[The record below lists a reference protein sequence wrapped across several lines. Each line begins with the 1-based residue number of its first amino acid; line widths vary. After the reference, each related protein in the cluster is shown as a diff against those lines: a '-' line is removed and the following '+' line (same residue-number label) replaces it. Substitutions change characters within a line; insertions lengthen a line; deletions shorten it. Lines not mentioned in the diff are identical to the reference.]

1 MQSARKINRL
11 SILSMAIAA
20 TLGAKTAKAAT
31 LTLYYDNIRDVTD
44 DQSYGY
50 AQGNTNGTN
59 YTGPLTINIA
69 VGDTF
74 EFGIDAV
81 VTNNINPDGGKK
93 TGTTGHTIA
102 QPSFLGL
109 SALSIKVPSSD
120 LNASELAPNTTTGP
134 FQSFGGL
141 ADYNDSISLNN
152 ESGLGDSQGN
162 NSGANPFVPVWSNN
176 TPGDVVPGSA
186 TAGDVG
192 DHFAIFQAN
201 GAVPS
206 NTKAGS
212 NTIGEYGAATAT
224 YTNATDFF
232 SQLSYTALHTGTVT
246 LSPVVLSSGTDYWV
260 NTQPG
265 SATVPSG
272 YLGSAFT
279 NPGDVIGT
287 LPDLVIIVGRP
298 PPPPGPLV
306 WNNTGGTGDGQTWDI
321 SNNQNWNNGIAV
333 TDYTDATNVIFN
345 DANNG
350 NYAVNLN
357 TTVSPDSVIVDN
369 SAGNYTISGS
379 GKIAGTGALTK
390 MGTGTLTLSTV
401 NTYTGGTIVNAGAL
415 IAGVNGAVPASNISI
430 TGGTLQLGANTGL
443 FQVPSTALSITGNGA
458 LDITNNHAI
467 ITYGA
472 SDPISTIAAYI
483 KSGYNNGA
491 WNGPGIISSA
501 ARSPTNGLHYGIGY
515 ADGNDFVVYG
525 LPSGQIELEYTLL
538 GDANLDGVVN
548 GEDFTILVSNLG
560 KSAPTSGGI
569 NGSGWDKGD
578 FDYDGVVT
586 GNDFTALAANLGKS
600 TSGSDVILPAADYAA
615 IDAFAAANGL
625 MANVPEPATGSM
637 LLVTGAAILMRRR
650 RAKAVDAAM

>member
-1 MQSARKINRL
+1 MQSARKTKRL

-20 TLGAKTAKAAT
+20 TLGAKTAQAAT
-31 LTLYYDNIRDVTD
+31 LTLYYDNIHDVTD
-44 DQSYGY
+44 GQSYGY
-50 AQGNTNGTN
+50 AQGNTDGTN

-81 VTNNINPDGGKK
+81 VTNNINPDAGRK
-93 TGTTGHTIA
+93 TGTTGHTVV
-102 QPSFLGL
+102 QPSYLGL
-109 SALSIKVPSSD
+109 SWINIKVPSSD
-120 LNASELAPNTTTGP
+120 HNASILAPMTTGGP
-134 FQSFGGL
+134 TQSFGGL

-152 ESGLGDSQGN
+152 EGGLGDSQGD

-192 DHFAIFQAN
+192 DHFAIFQGN
-201 GAVPS
+201 GAVSS
-206 NTKAGS
+206 NTPNGA
-212 NTIGEYGAATAT
+212 NTIGEYGALTAT
-224 YTNATDFF
+224 YANATDFF
-232 SQLSYTALHTGTVT
+232 SQLSYTALNTGTVT
-246 LSPVVLSSGTDYWV
+246 LSPAVLSTETYYWM
-260 NTQPG
+260 NTQTG

-272 YLGSAFT
+272 YRGSTFT

-306 WNNTGGTGDGQTWDI
+306 WNNTGGTGDGQTWDL
-321 SNNQNWNNGIAV
+321 SNNQNWNNGIVV

-345 DANNG
+345 DTNNG

-357 TTVSPDSVIVDN
+357 TTVSPSSVVVDN

-379 GKIAGTGALTK
+379 GKIAGTGSLTK
-390 MGTGTLTLSTV
+390 TGTSTLTLSTV
-401 NTYTGGTIVNAGAL
+401 NTYTGGTTVNAGTL

-430 TGGTLQLGANTGL
+430 TGGTLQLAANTGL

-458 LDITNNHAI
+458 LDITNNQAI

-483 KSGYNNGA
+483 KSGFNGGA

-501 ARSPTNGLHYGIGY
+501 ARSPTSGLHYGIGY
-515 ADGNDFVVYG
+515 ADGNDYVVYG
-525 LPSGQIELEYTLL
+525 LPSGQIELKYTLL
-538 GDANLDGVVN
+538 GDANLDGVVD

-560 KSAPTSGGI
+560 KSVSTSGGI
-569 NGSGWDKGD
+569 AGSGWDKGD

-586 GNDFTALAANLGKS
+586 GNDWTALVANIGKS
-600 TSGSDVILPAADYAA
+600 DSGADVALPASDYAA

-625 MANVPEPATGSM
+625 MADVPEPATGSM
-637 LLVTGAAILMRRR
+637 LLMTAAAILTRRR
-650 RAKAVDAAM
+650 RPISACDTR